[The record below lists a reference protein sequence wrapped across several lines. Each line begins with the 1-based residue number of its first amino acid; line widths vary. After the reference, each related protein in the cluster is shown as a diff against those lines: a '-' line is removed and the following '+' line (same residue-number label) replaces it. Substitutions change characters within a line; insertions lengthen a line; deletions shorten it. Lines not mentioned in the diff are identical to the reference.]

1 MRSTTRVMFGTVFG
15 TCLAAEVRRFAA
27 DSSGVTA
34 VEYVLLMTLIG
45 LAIMVILAQIS
56 GSLNSA
62 FESVDA
68 FISR

>member
-1 MRSTTRVMFGTVFG
+1 M
-15 TCLAAEVRRFAA
+15 RRFAA

-34 VEYVLLMTLIG
+34 VEYALLMTLIG